1 MSINRGVIG
10 EHFFSILPHFPV
22 IDQLRYNW
30 FGQGSLGQGRPR
42 DTCEDMKLGRNSG
55 LVGVE
60 RKIEDLN
67 SLVKELIS

>member
-1 MSINRGVIG
+1 MSVNRGVIR

-30 FGQGSLGQGRPR
+30 FGQGSLGQERPR
-42 DTCEDMKLGRNSG
+42 YTCEDMKLARNRG

-60 RKIEDLN
+60 HKIEYLN